1 MRKKVLLIGNTKSSY
16 ITQYVENVL
25 SPLGFDVCIQEGC
38 RHLFHYVCQQNK
50 YGPFDYINL
59 QFVDPPG
66 LLRVLLAKK
75 HKGTKLFAS
84 FWGSDLLRA
93 PKRSL
98 RFVGLLLDRIDYITA
113 DTYLMVD
120 RYNQEFPK
128 AKNKLDIVYFGVS
141 LLPYIDRW
149 IEKKDECRQ
158 FFGIPKNKTVI
169 AIGYNSRWEQQH
181 DKVIA
186 SLDSIT
192 DKSKYFIVLQCT
204 YGNNSSEYNIRLKR
218 IVENSGF
225 EYKIIT
231 DFLSIDNLA
240 MLRTIVDIF
249 INAQTTDAF
258 CNSIKEYMYAK
269 TQIISASW
277 LHYPEIDM
285 FPLHINEFSNFDEIP
300 ALLEHPISEE
310 KLEWNKKR
318 IKEESSW
325 EACRNKWA
333 EAYGVNAADGN

>member
-1 MRKKVLLIGNTKSSY
+1 MRKKILLIGNPKSTY
-16 ITQYVENVL
+16 ISQYIEEVL
-25 SPLGFDVCIQEGC
+25 TPLGFDVYLQPNVTKFFYDI
-38 RHLFHYVCQQNK
+38 HTQNK
-50 YGPFDYINL
+50 HAPFDFINL
-59 QFVDPPG
+59 QFIAPPG
-66 LLRVLLAKK
+66 LLKVLLAKK

-93 PKRSL
+93 SKRTL
-98 RFVGLLLDRIDYITA
+98 FYVRLFLNRFDHLTA
-113 DTYLMVD
+113 DAYLMVD
-120 RYNQEFPK
+120 KYNQVFPK
-128 AKNKLDIVYFGVS
+128 AKNKLDIIYFGVS

-169 AIGYNSRWEQQH
+169 AIGYNSSWEQQH

-204 YGNNSSEYNIRLKR
+204 YGNNSSEYDIRLKR

-285 FPLHINEFSNFDEIP
+285 FPLHINEFSDFNEIP
-300 ALLEHPISEE
+300 SLLNHPVPDE
-310 KLEWNKKR
+310 KLEHNKKR
-318 IKEESSW
+318 ISEESTW
-325 EACRNKWA
+325 ESCRNKWA
-333 EAYGVNAADGN
+333 KIYGVNTANDK